1 MGGGK
6 MVISLDFELYWGVT
20 DSKSIDAYQSNIL
33 GVQSVIPKLLHLFDQ
48 YQIKATFAI
57 VGFLFCHNKKE
68 LLEHLPKTLPQ
79 YKNKKL
85 SPYANIIE
93 KMKDDDLMQPFYFAP
108 ELIQLIKNHSQHEI
122 ATHTFSHYYCLE
134 PGQQATDFFYDME
147 AALKLAS
154 EYQVNITSIVF
165 PRNQYNKTCLNLCEE
180 LGIQCYR
187 GNPKHWIYQADINKT
202 FLWIKKGIRLLDHY
216 LNITG
221 HHCYKTTKPK
231 EDTLINIPASRFLR
245 PYTPSLSWIESIRLQ
260 RILSSMTH
268 AAKNN
273 LTFHLWWHPHNFGIH
288 QQANFKFLES
298 ILKHYQYLNVTYQFS
313 SCTMAECARSQ
324 Q

>member
-33 GVQSVIPKLLHLFDQ
+33 GVQSVIPELLHLFDQ

-79 YKNKKL
+79 YKNKNL
-85 SPYANIIE
+85 SPYINHVD
-93 KMKDDDLMQPFYFAP
+93 KMKDDDLTRAYYFAP
-108 ELIQLIKNHSQHEI
+108 ELIQLIKNYSQHEI

-134 PGQQATDFFYDME
+134 AGQQATDFFYDLE
-147 AALKLAS
+147 AALKIAS
-154 EYQVNITSIVF
+154 AYQINITSIVF

-202 FLWIKKGIRLLDHY
+202 FRWIKKGIRLLDHY

-221 HHCYKTTKPK
+221 HHCYERIWSKHDSIK
-231 EDTLINIPASRFLR
+231 NIPASRFLR
-245 PYTPSLSWIESIRLQ
+245 PYTPSLSWLESMRLQ
-260 RILSSMTH
+260 RILSSMTY
-268 AAKNN
+268 AAKIGRA
-273 LTFHLWWHPHNFGIH
+273 H
-288 QQANFKFLES
+288 
-298 ILKHYQYLNVTYQFS
+298 V
-313 SCTMAECARSQ
+313 
-324 Q
+324 

>member
-33 GVQSVIPKLLHLFDQ
+33 GVQSVIPKLLYLFDQ

-79 YKNKKL
+79 YNNKKL
-85 SPYANIIE
+85 SPYINHVD
-93 KMKDDDLMQPFYFAP
+93 KMKDDDLTQPYYFAP
-108 ELIQLIKNHSQHEI
+108 ELIRLIKNHSQHEI

-134 PGQQATDFFYDME
+134 PGQQATEFFYDLE
-147 AALKLAS
+147 AALKIAS
-154 EYQVNITSIVF
+154 AYQINITSIVF
-165 PRNQYNKTCLNLCEE
+165 PRNQYNKTYLNLCEE

-202 FLWIKKGIRLLDHY
+202 FRWIKKGIRLLDHY
-216 LNITG
+216 INITG
-221 HHCYKTTKPK
+221 HHCYERIRSKHDSIK
-231 EDTLINIPASRFLR
+231 NIQASRFLR
-245 PYTPSLSWIESIRLQ
+245 PYTPSLSWFESIRLQ

-288 QQANFKFLES
+288 QEANFKFLES

>member
-85 SPYANIIE
+85 SPYINHVD
-93 KMKDDDLMQPFYFAP
+93 KMKDDDLTRAYYFAP
-108 ELIQLIKNHSQHEI
+108 ELIQLIKNYSQHEI

-134 PGQQATDFFYDME
+134 AGQQATDFFYDLE
-147 AALKLAS
+147 AALKIAS

-165 PRNQYNKTCLNLCEE
+165 PRNQYNKTCLNLC
-180 LGIQCYR
+180 
-187 GNPKHWIYQADINKT
+187 
-202 FLWIKKGIRLLDHY
+202 
-216 LNITG
+216 
-221 HHCYKTTKPK
+221 

-245 PYTPSLSWIESIRLQ
+245 PYTPSLSWIESIRLK

-288 QQANFKFLES
+288 QEANFKFLES